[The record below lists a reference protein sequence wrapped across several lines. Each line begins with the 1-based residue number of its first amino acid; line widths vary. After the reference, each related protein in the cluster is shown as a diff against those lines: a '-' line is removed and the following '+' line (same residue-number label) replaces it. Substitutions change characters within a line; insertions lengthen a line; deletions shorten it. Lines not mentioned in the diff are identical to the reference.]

1 MTPTYVLLYVEN
13 PLQSGEFYARLLE
26 RRPVEASPG
35 FVMFVLESGVKLG
48 LWLRREVAPAA
59 AGAPGST
66 ELCFAEPSGDAVRA
80 RHAAWKAQG
89 IPIAQPP
96 TEMDFGT
103 TFVGLDPDG
112 HRLRVLVPPAR

>member
-1 MTPTYVLLYVEN
+1 MNPTYVLLYVDD
-13 PLQSGEFYARLLE
+13 PAASGAFYGRLLD

-48 LWLRREVAPAA
+48 LWLRRDVAPPA
-59 AGAPGST
+59 AGAPGAT
-66 ELCFAEPSGDAVRA
+66 ELCFTEPSADAVRA

-89 IPIAQPP
+89 IPIAQAP

-112 HRLRVLVPPAR
+112 HRLRVFVPPA